1 MKRLT
6 IAAALLLGACKSTPD
21 VPPEPVVVTQEV
33 KVPVAVPCKALE
45 QLGPEPK
52 FQDNDAALKAA
63 PDIFTRVQLLL
74 IGRLQRT
81 QRLAEYE
88 VVKQACLQAK

>member
-1 MKRLT
+1 MKNLCLF
-6 IAAALLLGACKSTPD
+6 AALLVITGCSTPKQQ
-21 VPPEPVVVTQEV
+21 EPVIVTQEV
-33 KVPVAVPCKALE
+33 KVPVPVPCKVLE

-52 FQDNDAALKAA
+52 YQDTDEALKAA

-81 QRLAEYE
+81 QRLAEYG
-88 VVKQACLQAK
+88 VAKQSCLSAK